1 MDIIEYKE
9 LMMDYVAG
17 KLNIEK
23 KIEFEYF
30 INAHSECLKEVN
42 GLKLVWE
49 SMDSNSNSPEP
60 RPEMDT
66 QFYTFLN
73 SETPKETTKKPSI
86 FEHVKSLF
94 INIIFNPN
102 TGRLAYGI
110 VILAIG
116 VFIGNKLDFDAF
128 NGAQNTET
136 QIAEIQKVRSQLVLA
151 LLEQPSANKRLQ
163 AVNEV
168 NELKEVEEIVIN
180 ALFTTLNNDVN
191 TNVRLATIESLSN
204 FVYLP
209 SVREGLVQS
218 IIKQNSPLV
227 QIALADL
234 MVGIDEKRSI
244 TPFRKLLKKEEINSA
259 AKQKIEQSIQSLL

>member
-1 MDIIEYKE
+1 MDIKEYKE

-30 INAHSECLKEVN
+30 INAHSEYLKEIDD
-42 GLKLVWE
+42 LKLVWE
-49 SMDSNSNSPEP
+49 SMDNTTSPEP
-60 RPEMDT
+60 RTEMDA
-66 QFYTFLN
+66 QFYQFLK
-73 SETPKETTKKPSI
+73 SETSIETTKRPSI
-86 FEHVKSLF
+86 VEHIISLF
-94 INIIFNPN
+94 TNIVLNPN
-102 TGRLAYGI
+102 IRKLAYGI

-116 VFIGNKLDFDAF
+116 VFIGNKLDSDTFKSV
-128 NGAQNTET
+128 QNTEI
-136 QIAEIQKVRSQLVLA
+136 QSAEIQKVRSQLVLA

-168 NELKEVEEIVIN
+168 NQLVEVEVIVIN
-180 ALFTTLNNDVN
+180 ALFITLNNDVN
-191 TNVRLATIESLSN
+191 TNVRLATVESLSN
-204 FVYLP
+204 YVYLP